1 MDHAS
6 SEVVLFAMVSGQA
19 VGGAA
24 GRALRPPA
32 REGRPLAMH
41 ASDEDLELD
50 FPSKDPGQMR
60 TFSPVSRVKIQ
71 IQIIDISRSGLKV
84 RTPQLVFRGTIV
96 QVRVRE
102 AIILGEVRYC
112 VAAGTEFDAGIQIQD
127 VVPMHKEQPSN

>member
-1 MDHAS
+1 
-6 SEVVLFAMVSGQA
+6 
-19 VGGAA
+19 
-24 GRALRPPA
+24 
-32 REGRPLAMH
+32 MH

>member
-1 MDHAS
+1 
-6 SEVVLFAMVSGQA
+6 
-19 VGGAA
+19 
-24 GRALRPPA
+24 
-32 REGRPLAMH
+32 MH
-41 ASDEDLELD
+41 ASDEDLDLELD

-127 VVPMHKEQPSN
+127 VVPTRSSRANDVPGHVLRLEGHPSVPAPSVQPVRVAVT